1 MDATII
7 PQLKDIIKK
16 VLLLIKDVS
25 KKYIITTIIDVFY
38 FNLLKKKPIYF
49 ILAWMQERGSGI

>member
-38 FNLLKKKPIYF
+38 FNFLKKKNYLF
-49 ILAWMQERGSGI
+49 YSSVNARKR

>member
-38 FNLLKKKPIYF
+38 FNFLKKKTIYF
-49 ILAWMQERGSGI
+49 ILA

>member
-38 FNLLKKKPIYF
+38 FNLLKKKNYLF
-49 ILAWMQERGSGI
+49 YSSVNARKR

>member
-38 FNLLKKKPIYF
+38 FNLLQKKNYLFYSSVNARK
-49 ILAWMQERGSGI
+49 R